1 MKTVKKSIIPLA
13 CVAAMWLGHALN
25 GGLSSVGGIIRCAVL
40 SAIAFAVLRIF
51 FPDKLVD
58 AQKEP
63 QPAQKKA
70 VPQPEPE
77 KKAAPEPQPAP
88 AAEKSAAKTELEEVL
103 QQGRESIAEIRR
115 LNDEIPDFKIS
126 AQLKQPEILTEK
138 IFAFVEQHPEDVRQ
152 IRQFLN
158 FYLPTTIKLLQQ
170 YVVLQNQEMRM
181 GNIDEGMQKIEN
193 MLENVIVAFQ
203 KQLDSLFESDVVD
216 ITADIQVME
225 QLMAAEGLTGDPG
238 RTLKKERNQ
247 MEEEKIPQL
256 TLTPNLGEQALTTEK
271 KEETPAPE
279 AGPDMSMLSE
289 AEQKAVRAFAEQID
303 LTDANQVIQYGA
315 AAQKN
320 IADFSESALEKVKT
334 KDMGEL
340 GDMVASLL
348 VELKTCDEP
357 EKKKGLAGLF
367 QKAEISAETMRA
379 KYAVAEVNVDRISG
393 ELEKHQVKLMKDVAV
408 MDQMYEKNLGY
419 FKELTMYILAGKQK
433 LEQERA
439 TTLVTLREKAQ
450 RSGLPEDAQAANDFE
465 NKCIRFEKKL
475 HDLELTRVISL
486 QTAPQIRMIQNN
498 DALMIEKIQ
507 TSIMN
512 TIPLWKN
519 QLVLTLGIQNSKR
532 ALEAQRKVTD
542 MTNQLLQ
549 KNAEMLKMAT
559 VETARESERG
569 IVDIETLQ
577 HTNESLIS
585 TLDEVLTIQ
594 TEGAQK
600 RREAEEQL
608 RRIEGELKQKLL
620 EARRA

>member
-1 MKTVKKSIIPLA
+1 M
-13 CVAAMWLGHALN
+13 M
-25 GGLSSVGGIIRCAVL
+25 
-40 SAIAFAVLRIF
+40 
-51 FPDKLVD
+51 
-58 AQKEP
+58 
-63 QPAQKKA
+63 
-70 VPQPEPE
+70 
-77 KKAAPEPQPAP
+77 
-88 AAEKSAAKTELEEVL
+88 
-103 QQGRESIAEIRR
+103 
-115 LNDEIPDFKIS
+115 
-126 AQLKQPEILTEK
+126 
-138 IFAFVEQHPEDVRQ
+138 
-152 IRQFLN
+152 
-158 FYLPTTIKLLQQ
+158 
-170 YVVLQNQEMRM
+170 
-181 GNIDEGMQKIEN
+181 
-193 MLENVIVAFQ
+193 
-203 KQLDSLFESDVVD
+203 
-216 ITADIQVME
+216 
-225 QLMAAEGLTGDPG
+225 
-238 RTLKKERNQ
+238 
-247 MEEEKIPQL
+247 EEKIPQL
-256 TLTPNLGEQALTTEK
+256 TLTPNLDETPSLPAEQEK
-271 KEETPAPE
+271 KAPAPE

-289 AEQKAVRAFAEQID
+289 AEQNAVRAFAEQID

-357 EKKKGLAGLF
+357 EKKKKGLAGLF

-393 ELEKHQVKLMKDVAV
+393 ELEKHQLKLMKDVAV
-408 MDQMYEKNLGY
+408 MDQMYEKNLSY

-439 TTLVTLREKAQ
+439 TTLAALREKAAQ
-450 RSGLPEDAQAANDFE
+450 SGLPEDAQAANDFE

-519 QLVLTLGIQNSKR
+519 QLVLTLGIENSRR
-532 ALEAQRKVTD
+532 AMEAQRKVTD

-549 KNAEMLKMAT
+549 KNADMLKMAT

-577 HTNESLIS
+577 HTNERLIS
-585 TLDEVLTIQ
+585 TLDEVLSIQ

-600 RREAEEQL
+600 RKEAEHQL

-620 EARRA
+620 EARKA

>member
-1 MKTVKKSIIPLA
+1 
-13 CVAAMWLGHALN
+13 
-25 GGLSSVGGIIRCAVL
+25 
-40 SAIAFAVLRIF
+40 
-51 FPDKLVD
+51 
-58 AQKEP
+58 
-63 QPAQKKA
+63 
-70 VPQPEPE
+70 
-77 KKAAPEPQPAP
+77 
-88 AAEKSAAKTELEEVL
+88 
-103 QQGRESIAEIRR
+103 
-115 LNDEIPDFKIS
+115 
-126 AQLKQPEILTEK
+126 
-138 IFAFVEQHPEDVRQ
+138 
-152 IRQFLN
+152 
-158 FYLPTTIKLLQQ
+158 
-170 YVVLQNQEMRM
+170 
-181 GNIDEGMQKIEN
+181 
-193 MLENVIVAFQ
+193 
-203 KQLDSLFESDVVD
+203 
-216 ITADIQVME
+216 
-225 QLMAAEGLTGDPG
+225 
-238 RTLKKERNQ
+238 
-247 MEEEKIPQL
+247 
-256 TLTPNLGEQALTTEK
+256 
-271 KEETPAPE
+271 
-279 AGPDMSMLSE
+279 
-289 AEQKAVRAFAEQID
+289 
-303 LTDANQVIQYGA
+303 
-315 AAQKN
+315 
-320 IADFSESALEKVKT
+320 
-334 KDMGEL
+334 MGEF
-340 GDMVASLL
+340 GVMVACLL